1 MRRRRRTTLE
11 AEGKKGREE
20 KESPSVGAR
29 KKSRDGGYRE
39 ATATS
44 VA

>member
-1 MRRRRRTTLE
+1 MMRRRTTLE

-29 KKSRDGGYRE
+29 KKSGDGAGYRE